1 MSFHDCLLSSTI
13 LETKAEG
20 DPPDVA
26 TAVADLQR
34 TFEEK
39 ITGLRD
45 DVDFLKLVARETEAR
60 TND

>member
-1 MSFHDCLLSSTI
+1 MEDRDFYGIAVLIGMLAMLGI
-13 LETKAEG
+13 LQSKI
-20 DPPDVA
+20 
-26 TAVADLQR
+26 LKR
-34 TFEEK
+34 HEEK